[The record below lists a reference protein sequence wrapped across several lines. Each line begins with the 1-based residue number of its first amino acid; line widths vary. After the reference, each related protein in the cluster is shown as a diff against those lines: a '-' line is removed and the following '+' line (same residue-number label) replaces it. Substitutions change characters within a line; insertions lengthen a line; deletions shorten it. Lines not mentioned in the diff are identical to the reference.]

1 MSNENVYYITI
12 PTLRNNATSTFYG
25 KDNTYK
31 EKSWTS
37 TYFDGDMYFDSE
49 LVKNKKK
56 KAFDGCTIR
65 IRIDSA
71 IKTGFNLLGISIS
84 QLISPAKLDS
94 TVRFQF
100 FFGSE
105 PSRKFSILV
114 QSIIIKFSMVVDNC
128 ATHNQI
134 ITCSC

>member
-1 MSNENVYYITI
+1 MLFPKDGI
-12 PTLRNNATSTFYG
+12 G
-25 KDNTYK
+25 K
-31 EKSWTS
+31 
-37 TYFDGDMYFDSE
+37 
-49 LVKNKKK
+49 KNKKK

-100 FFGSE
+100 FIWLGAIKKIFD
-105 PSRKFSILV
+105 FSA
-114 QSIIIKFSMVVDNC
+114 VDYY
-128 ATHNQI
+128 
-134 ITCSC
+134 